1 MKMKRLHSAAIVVI
15 GVVLLGFA
23 YIANTAPL
31 EEYTSHYSNETMWL
45 YILGVA
51 AVIGG
56 GLRSTLG
63 NQD

>member
-1 MKMKRLHSAAIVVI
+1 MEMNRILGVAVSMI

-23 YIANTAPL
+23 YDAANAPL
-31 EEYTSHYSNETMWL
+31 EEYTSHYSNETMWF
-45 YILGVA
+45 YTIGIA

-63 NQD
+63 NQN

>member
-1 MKMKRLHSAAIVVI
+1 MNRIFDAAIFVT

-23 YIANTAPL
+23 YDAASAPL
-31 EEYTSHYSNETMWL
+31 EEYTSHYSNETMWF
-45 YILGVA
+45 YTLGIA

>member
-1 MKMKRLHSAAIVVI
+1 MEMNRIFDAAIFVT

-23 YIANTAPL
+23 YDAASAPL
-31 EEYTSHYSNETMWL
+31 EEYTSHYSNETMWF
-45 YILGVA
+45 YTLGIA

>member
-1 MKMKRLHSAAIVVI
+1 MKMNRILRIAIFVT

-23 YIANTAPL
+23 YDASNAPL
-31 EEYTSHYSNETMWL
+31 EEYTSHYSNETMWF
-45 YILGVA
+45 YTIGIA
-51 AVIGG
+51 AVIVG